1 MSEVYLSR
9 QNPIPWTREE
19 EVRGAS
25 GATVGDFWTWAYSD
39 ILGNTNRGVFA
50 EYLVAR
56 GLLGEVRGC
65 RREWDAFDVSYR
77 GFLIEVKSAAYAQ
90 TWKQRKASNITF
102 DIAKKQAWFA
112 ESDTWDSTPKRS
124 SDCYVFCVFESLG
137 DDLQRK
143 ILDVSCWN
151 FTIVPTKLIDQK
163 LGDQRTVSYGKVK
176 KLGASSRWSDLRRV
190 FRECMKPYSDRS
202 GNKRKKHG

>member
-1 MSEVYLSR
+1 MNKEYLERQDPVPWSR
-9 QNPIPWTREE
+9 DEGI
-19 EVRGAS
+19 RGTA

-56 GLLGEVRGC
+56 ALLGEVENC

-77 GFLIEVKSAAYAQ
+77 GLKIEVKSAAYAQ
-90 TWKQRKASNITF
+90 TWRQKKSSTITF

-112 ESDTWDSTPKRS
+112 ETDVWDPTPKRS

-137 DDLQRK
+137 DDLQHRV
-143 ILDVSCWN
+143 LDVSCWN
-151 FTIVPTKLIDQK
+151 FTVVPTKLIDEK
-163 LGDQRTVSYGKVK
+163 LKDQRTVSYGKVK
-176 KLGASSRWSDLRRV
+176 KIGTSSSWQDLRRV
-190 FRECMKPYSDRS
+190 LRECMKPYSS
-202 GNKRKKHG
+202 KC

>member
-1 MSEVYLSR
+1 MSEEYLNR
-9 QNPIPWTREE
+9 QDPIPWSRDVEIS
-19 EVRGAS
+19 GAE

-50 EYLVAR
+50 EYLVAKA
-56 GLLGEVRGC
+56 LLGEVGNC

-77 GFLIEVKSAAYAQ
+77 GLMVEVKSAAYAQ
-90 TWKQRKASNITF
+90 TWRQRKPSNIMF

-112 ESDTWDSTPKRS
+112 ESDTWDPTPKRS
-124 SDCYVFCVFESLG
+124 ADCYIFCVFESLG

-151 FTIVPTKLIDQK
+151 FTIVPTKLIDEK
-163 LGDQRTVSYGKVK
+163 LGNQRTVSYGKVK
-176 KLGASSRWSDLRRV
+176 KLGTSSRWSDLRRV
-190 FRECMKPYSDRS
+190 FRECMGPYSSKLRR
-202 GNKRKKHG
+202 GRKKRA